1 MRFAS
6 VTLALLASSDAL
18 AGGIAPIVMG
28 GFHTE
33 PLYFYSNVTE
43 GGAGLPITDAAA
55 YEQYKVTQA
64 IGNFGSGLEL
74 MLGDR
79 DDLVQGVFRLWW
91 MMDTPQGDPAK
102 TGLVDEDA
110 LVVDYR
116 EGLRHYGMGSVGIQW
131 GVLRAAQDKFK
142 LGISLHVGTGF
153 LTRNRT
159 EFLLAQ
165 AGLNTGYQINRTLE
179 VFIDVDYGL
188 RVRKFLMHGV
198 YGTAG
203 LRILFD

>member
-1 MRFAS
+1 MRSAFAALALFAS
-6 VTLALLASSDAL
+6 TEAF

-33 PLYFYSNVTE
+33 PLYFYSNETE
-43 GGAGLPITDAAA
+43 DGIVLTDPSEF
-55 YEQYKVTQA
+55 EQFKVSQA

-91 MMDTPQGDPAK
+91 MMDAPQGDPAN
-102 TGLVDEDA
+102 TGLVDEDN

-116 EGLRHYGMGSVGIQW
+116 EELRHYGVGSVGIQW

-142 LGISLHVGTGF
+142 LGVSLHVGTGF
-153 LTRNRT
+153 LTPNRN

-179 VFIDVDYGL
+179 VFVDVTYGL
-188 RVRKFLMHGV
+188 RVRKSLMHGV